1 MLIISGTI
9 ATSYVVRNLAI
20 CGRNSAIDLAPFA
33 SWDVT
38 LSVTRVTIKMEIW
51 KYHQNDQRMKWKLLE
66 RDFVT
71 EGFIVDLARTEVEV
85 LRKLQV
91 VMFFG
96 VLPPFI
102 RPVVGQIEILGH
114 SIPKI
119 SANAA
124 KKKLRIW
131 LAAKYLALVFARQQN
146 FKRFRF
152 SAMLT
157 GQRRMDLLCKWCLKV
172 LKGRSLHWLR
182 NFKIFAVLIHHV

>member
-1 MLIISGTI
+1 MKRIMDGLGSITPNCLNNHLAFSWGMNSFWKSFERTMLIISGTI

-38 LSVTRVTIKMEIW
+38 LSVTRVTIKMEI
-51 KYHQNDQRMKWKLLE
+51 
-66 RDFVT
+66 

-124 KKKLRIW
+124 KKKTPN
-131 LAAKYLALVFARQQN
+131 LVGSQIFSS
-146 FKRFRF
+146 RFCATTKF
-152 SAMLT
+152 
-157 GQRRMDLLCKWCLKV
+157 
-172 LKGRSLHWLR
+172 
-182 NFKIFAVLIHHV
+182 